1 MMLGVR
7 VRARGLRVRVNVR
20 VRAGGL
26 RAAAGSSFSNEQL
39 QLWASQTDPA
49 PTADPFLLRVCRTS

>member
-1 MMLGVR
+1 MLGVRVR

-26 RAAAGSSFSNEQL
+26 RAAAGCSFV
-39 QLWASQTDPA
+39 P
-49 PTADPFLLRVCRTS
+49 PTQQQ

>member
-7 VRARGLRVRVNVR
+7 VRARGLRVRVKVRVWTRGLRVRVNVR

-26 RAAAGSSFSNEQL
+26 RAAAGCSFVPPL
-39 QLWASQTDPA
+39 QQQ
-49 PTADPFLLRVCRTS
+49 